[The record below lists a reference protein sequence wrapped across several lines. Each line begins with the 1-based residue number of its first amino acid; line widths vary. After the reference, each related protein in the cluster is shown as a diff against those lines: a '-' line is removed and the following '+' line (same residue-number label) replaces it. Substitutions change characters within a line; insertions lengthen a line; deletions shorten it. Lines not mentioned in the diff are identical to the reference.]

1 MTDDFKQKKEKLSVA
16 DLYVV
21 TSESL
26 SAGRTSL
33 EVLDAVILAGV
44 RIVQLREKEKTKG
57 DLYRLAVEFRKRT
70 QEAGTLL
77 IINDHVDVA
86 LAAGADGV
94 HLGRSDMPIDAARRI
109 APNLLIG
116 ASSHNVEQAL
126 EAESAGADY
135 INIGPVFKTLTK
147 PEHQNFVGPEMVAKV
162 VGQVQ
167 IPVSCMGGIN
177 QSNIAAVVGAGPG
190 MVAVVTAVT
199 QASDMRKAAE
209 ELRNFLLE
217 ARS

>member
-1 MTDDFKQKKEKLSVA
+1 MTDEYKIRKEKLRAV

-21 TSESL
+21 TSESA
-26 SAGRTSL
+26 SGGRTSL
-33 EVLDAVILAGV
+33 EVLDAVLLAGV
-44 RIVQLREKEKTKG
+44 LIVQLREKEKTKG

-126 EAESAGADY
+126 DAESAGADY

-147 PEHQNFVGPEMVAKV
+147 PEHKNFVGPAMVAKV

-177 QSNIAAVVGAGPG
+177 QSNIARVVGAGPG

-199 QASDMRKAAE
+199 QAPDMRKATE
-209 ELRNFLLE
+209 ELRKII
-217 ARS
+217 RH